1 MARRLDPKN
10 APAVDVATLK
20 NIVIFC
26 HQNGVEVP
34 ADIQDIYLVK
44 VLKLAIERNQLQV
57 DPMSEEAI
65 EKEIMEKGK
74 NAPKLTPE
82 YVDSV
87 IHGEQYHV
95 FSGSQMTVCCLTLK
109 NGFSVIGQSG
119 CASPENFDAEIGRK
133 VAREKA
139 RSRIWE
145 LEGYLLKQGLSDQ
158 AHG

>member
-1 MARRLDPKN
+1 MARGLDPKN
-10 APAVDVATLK
+10 APAVDVATFK
-20 NIVIFC
+20 NIVIFAMNMALRC
-26 HQNGVEVP
+26 LGYILCENTE
-34 ADIQDIYLVK
+34 
-44 VLKLAIERNQLQV
+44 LAIEKEQLQV
-57 DPMSEEAI
+57 IPMSEEAI

-74 NAPKLTPE
+74 NAPRLTPE

-95 FSGSQMTVCCLTLK
+95 FPGSQMTVCCLTLK

-119 CASPENFDAEIGRK
+119 CANPENFDEEIGKK

-145 LEGYLLKQGLSDQ
+145 LEGYLLKQGLQDRTAKQ
-158 AHG
+158 Q